1 MVKNSIVRVAMVI
14 RVSSIM
20 IYTNIN
26 RGIMVITSVIRV
38 IMRNTIIIGVIWL
51 LLELLGLL

>member
-20 IYTNIN
+20 IYTSIN
-26 RGIMVITSVIRV
+26 RGTMVVTRVIRV
-38 IMRNTIIIGVIWL
+38 IMINSIIIGVIWL
-51 LLELLGLL
+51 

>member
-20 IYTNIN
+20 IYTTIN
-26 RGIMVITSVIRV
+26 RGSMVVTSVIWV
-38 IMRNTIIIGVIWL
+38 IMINSIITGVIWL
-51 LLELLGLL
+51 

>member
-20 IYTNIN
+20 IYTTIN

-38 IMRNTIIIGVIWL
+38 IMINSIIIGVVRL
-51 LLELLGLL
+51 

>member
-20 IYTNIN
+20 IYISIN
-26 RGIMVITSVIRV
+26 RGIMVITSVIMV
-38 IMRNTIIIGVIWL
+38 IMINSIIIGVVRL
-51 LLELLGLL
+51 

>member
-1 MVKNSIVRVAMVI
+1 MVKNSIARVAMVI

-20 IYTNIN
+20 IYTTFN

-38 IMRNTIIIGVIWL
+38 ITINSIIIGVVRL
-51 LLELLGLL
+51 